1 LSGRRKRKR
10 TGPRSRT
17 APEPAAAPRSDR
29 LHRLGAALVLLLG
42 LWLNTGTLA
51 PYAATLAHPML
62 WSHCNYL
69 LNIDHNHFKAT
80 FNLLDGLPR
89 DQWEYSVVLRRPLY
103 PAAAYPFMKLL
114 GFEAGGIA
122 ANAVFAVGS
131 LLLFWRA
138 LQRRLGGRAPRA
150 VLWLLATYP
159 GWVYWAGLPYSY
171 AAIVPLSLL
180 SLILLW
186 RIESLTG
193 WREALLYG
201 LALGVLF
208 TGYDLTAFFGA
219 AGVLLLLSRRLW
231 LPAGV
236 FTGAMLVPQAALAV
250 ALQALRQIP
259 LRNDNTEAYAAIAGS
274 YFSLG
279 KLTGEEWSTW
289 GRLLRALPGV
299 TLDNFLYSN
308 FLFLP
313 LLFLLGFA
321 LSRRL
326 PPGERYAPR
335 AEACVLAA
343 AVLVFLFNNLAPPY
357 HGWQLRGSW
366 VARLYQP
373 AGVAMIA
380 CLAGLYARAELLPP
394 RWRQGAWAAFAV
406 TIAANVWIV
415 FAPVLGS
422 TALTQFVYHRF
433 YRHDKPTAYA
443 ETLARYGARPLGF
456 CREEIPPEPS
466 AAATVNP

>member
-1 LSGRRKRKR
+1 MSARKKR
-10 TGPRSRT
+10 PRGRT
-17 APEPAAAPRSDR
+17 APEPATVPAGLPDDR
-29 LHRLGAALVLLLG
+29 RHLIGASLVLLLG
-42 LWLNTGTLA
+42 IWLNTGTLA
-51 PYAATLAHPML
+51 PYAATLSHPMV
-62 WSHCNYL
+62 WSRCNYL

-80 FNLLDGLPR
+80 FNLLQGLPR
-89 DQWEYSVVLRRPLY
+89 DQWEYSVVLRRLLY

-114 GFEAGGIA
+114 GFEIGGIV

-131 LLLFWRA
+131 LILFWRA

-150 VLWLLATYP
+150 MLWLLATWP

-186 RIESLTG
+186 RV
-193 WREALLYG
+193 EALATWRRALLHG

-208 TGYDLTAFFGA
+208 TGYDLIAFFGA
-219 AGVLLLLSRRLW
+219 AGILLLLSRRLW

-236 FTGAMLVPQAALAV
+236 FTAAILLPQTALAL

-259 LRNDNTEAYAAIAGS
+259 IRNANTAAYSAIVSSYLSTGRLNGDGLRA
-274 YFSLG
+274 
-279 KLTGEEWSTW
+279 W
-289 GRLLRALPGV
+289 GRLLRMLPGV
-299 TLDNFLYSN
+299 ILDNFLYSS

-313 LLFLLGFA
+313 LLFLAGFL

-326 PPGERYAPR
+326 PPGERYTPP
-335 AEACVLAA
+335 AEACLLAA
-343 AVLVFLFNNLAPPY
+343 AALVFLFNNLAPPY
-357 HGWQLRGSW
+357 EGWQLRGSW

-380 CLAGLYARAELLPP
+380 CLAGLYARADLLPRP
-394 RWRQGAWAAFAV
+394 LRRTAWAALAV
-406 TIAANVWIV
+406 ALAADAWIV

-433 YRHDKPTAYA
+433 YRHDRETAYS
-443 ETLARYGARPLGF
+443 ETLAWYGARPLGF
-456 CREEIPPEPS
+456 CREEIPAPPS
-466 AAATVNP
+466 AATVSP